1 MPAHNTEN
9 RSNARHPHASRIV
22 LEDFEGG
29 LMHEARMVN
38 FSRRGIYFESDFYL
52 APGLEIFAGI
62 DDSPFSSVS
71 NVYECYRALIKWS
84 TFLEDSE
91 FDYGYGVEIHS
102 RVDRRKL
109 AGGGAGSRRH
119 ARKPCAI
126 PTLVEDRKRRVRGE
140 ILDAS
145 HGGVFIKCEEPVP
158 VGQKVS
164 VMIPLKKKQ
173 KLVVRVGEV
182 VRSEAH
188 GIGVK
193 FQPRPPDTPRR
204 S

>member
-1 MPAHNTEN
+1 MPEPNTEN
-9 RSNARHPHASRIV
+9 RSDARLQHSARIV

-29 LMHEARMVN
+29 VMYEARMVN
-38 FSRRGIYFESDFYL
+38 YSKKGIYFESDFYL
-52 APGLEIFAGI
+52 VPGIEIFAGI
-62 DDSPFSSVS
+62 NDSPFASESD
-71 NVYECYRALIKWS
+71 VYECYRAHIKWRK
-84 TFLEDSE
+84 FLEDSV
-91 FDYGYGVEIHS
+91 FDYGYGIEIQS
-102 RVDRRKL
+102 GVDRRKKV
-109 AGGGAGSRRH
+109 GKGAESRRH

-126 PTLVEDRKRRVRGE
+126 PTLIEDKKRRVRGQ

-145 HGGVFIKCEEPVP
+145 QGGVFITCEESVS

-173 KLVVRVGEV
+173 NLVVRVGEV
-182 VRSEAH
+182 VRSDAK

-193 FQPRPPDTPRR
+193 FQPHPPEKPNR

>member
-1 MPAHNTEN
+1 MPEQNTEN
-9 RSNARHPHASRIV
+9 RSDVRLQHSARIV

-29 LMHEARMVN
+29 VMNEARMVN
-38 FSRRGIYFESDFYL
+38 YSKKGLYFESDFYL
-52 APGLEIFAGI
+52 VPGTEIFAGI
-62 DDSPFSSVS
+62 NDSPLASDSD
-71 NVYECYRALIKWS
+71 VYECYRARIKWRK
-84 TFLEDSE
+84 FLEDSV
-91 FDYGYGVEIHS
+91 FDYGYGIEIQS
-102 RVDRRKL
+102 RVDRRKQ
-109 AGGGAGSRRH
+109 AGKGAESRQH
-119 ARKPCAI
+119 ARRPCAI
-126 PTLVEDRKRRVRGE
+126 PTLIEDKKRRVRGE

-145 HGGVFIKCEEPVP
+145 QGGVFITCEEPVP

-182 VRSEAH
+182 VRSDSK

-193 FQPRPPDTPRR
+193 FQPRPPDKPNR

>member
-1 MPAHNTEN
+1 MPEQNTEN
-9 RSNARHPHASRIV
+9 RSDVRLKHSAKIV
-22 LEDFEGG
+22 LKDFEGG
-29 LMHEARMVN
+29 VMNEARMVN
-38 FSRRGIYFESDFYL
+38 YSKKGIYFESDFYL
-52 APGLEIFAGI
+52 VPGIEIFAGI
-62 DDSPFSSVS
+62 NDSPFASEPD
-71 NVYECYRALIKWS
+71 VYECYRARIKWRK
-84 TFLEDSE
+84 FLEDSVS
-91 FDYGYGVEIHS
+91 DYGYGIELQS
-102 RVDRRKL
+102 RFDRRKQ
-109 AGGGAGSRRH
+109 AGKGAESRRH

-126 PTLVEDRKRRVRGE
+126 PALIEDKKRHVRGE

-145 HGGVFIKCEEPVP
+145 QGGVFITCEEPVP

-182 VRSEAH
+182 VRSDSK

-193 FQPRPPDTPRR
+193 FQPHLPAKPNR

>member
-1 MPAHNTEN
+1 MPEQNTEN
-9 RSNARHPHASRIV
+9 RFDARLQHSARIV

-29 LMHEARMVN
+29 VMNEARMVN
-38 FSRRGIYFESDFYL
+38 YSKKGLYFESDFYL
-52 APGLEIFAGI
+52 VPGTEIFAGMN
-62 DDSPFSSVS
+62 DSPFASESD
-71 NVYECYRALIKWS
+71 VYECYRVRIKWRK
-84 TFLEDSE
+84 FLEDSL
-91 FDYGYGVEIHS
+91 FDYGYGIEIQS
-102 RVDRRKL
+102 RVDRRKQ
-109 AGGGAGSRRH
+109 AGKGAESRRH

-126 PTLVEDRKRRVRGE
+126 PTLIEDKKRRVRGE

-145 HGGVFIKCEEPVP
+145 QGGVFITCEEPVH

-182 VRSEAH
+182 VRSDAK
-188 GIGVK
+188 GIAVK
-193 FQPRPPDTPRR
+193 FHPHPPDKPKR

>member
-1 MPAHNTEN
+1 MPEPNTEN
-9 RSNARHPHASRIV
+9 RSDARLQHSARIV

-29 LMHEARMVN
+29 VMYEARMVN
-38 FSRRGIYFESDFYL
+38 YSKKGIYFESDFYL
-52 APGLEIFAGI
+52 VPGIEIFAGI
-62 DDSPFSSVS
+62 NDSPFASASD
-71 NVYECYRALIKWS
+71 VYECYRARIKWRK
-84 TFLEDSE
+84 FLEDSV
-91 FDYGYGVEIHS
+91 FDYGYGIEIQS
-102 RVDRRKL
+102 GVDRRKK
-109 AGGGAGSRRH
+109 AGKGAESRRH
-119 ARKPCAI
+119 VRKPCDI
-126 PTLVEDRKRRVRGE
+126 PTMIEDKKRRVRGQ

-145 HGGVFIKCEEPVP
+145 QGGVFITCEEPVS

-182 VRSEAH
+182 VRSDAK

-193 FQPRPPDTPRR
+193 FQSPPL

>member
-1 MPAHNTEN
+1 MPKRNIEN
-9 RSNARHPHASRIV
+9 RSDVRLQHSARIV

-29 LMHEARMVN
+29 LMYEARMVN
-38 FSRRGIYFESDFYL
+38 YSKKGIYFESDFYL
-52 APGLEIFAGI
+52 VPGTEIFTGI
-62 DDSPFSSVS
+62 NNSPFASEP
-71 NVYECYRALIKWS
+71 NVYECYRARIKWRK
-84 TFLEDSE
+84 FLEDSL
-91 FDYGYGVEIHS
+91 FDFGYGVEIES
-102 RVDRRKL
+102 RFDRRKQ
-109 AGGGAGSRRH
+109 AGKGAESRRH
-119 ARKPCAI
+119 ERKPCAI
-126 PTLVEDRKRRVRGE
+126 PALIDDKKRHIRGE

-158 VGQKVS
+158 VGKKVS

-182 VRSEAH
+182 VRSNSK

-193 FQPRPPDTPRR
+193 FRPHLPDKPHR

>member
-1 MPAHNTEN
+1 MPEQNTEN
-9 RSNARHPHASRIV
+9 RSDVRLQHSARIV

-29 LMHEARMVN
+29 VMNEARMVN
-38 FSRRGIYFESDFYL
+38 FSKKGMYFESNFYL
-52 APGLEIFAGI
+52 VPGIEIFAGI
-62 DDSPFSSVS
+62 NDSPFTSESD
-71 NVYECYRALIKWS
+71 VYECYRARIKWRK
-84 TFLEDSE
+84 FLEDSL
-91 FDYGYGVEIHS
+91 FDYGYGIEIQS
-102 RVDRRKL
+102 RVDRRKQ
-109 AGGGAGSRRH
+109 AGQGAESRRH

-126 PTLVEDRKRRVRGE
+126 PTLIEDKKRRVTGE

-145 HGGVFIKCEEPVP
+145 QGGVFITCKEPLP

-182 VRSEAH
+182 VRSDSN
-188 GIGVK
+188 GIGIK
-193 FQPRPPDTPRR
+193 FHLHPPDKPKR